1 MRSEAH
7 KTDPASLE
15 LADLIAMRP
24 RVVRGSLPPG
34 VRIPGGARIGLRR
47 AQGSDF
53 DGIGPY
59 QPGDDIRKIAWGAS
73 ARSGKMQT
81 KQFVA
86 DAHRARMIVLDDRQI
101 FTFGTRNRPMAKTAA
116 LAAAFLIWEAVTL
129 QEAVGLAVLSE
140 PHVSIPRRG
149 SGYAMTL
156 LERLSAIYERQCS
169 GQTGNNPAELAERL
183 NAAASVLRQ
192 GDEICTISDFA
203 DLGESFT
210 QMSRSLEPLRDLRAY
225 VLDDPVV
232 HVGLPRGRYP
242 VETATHQDFRDL
254 NIRTDDTAQRS
265 ATEQLHSDRD
275 RALALNGWTT
285 FEAEACLFAAGKS
298 LA

>member
-1 MRSEAH
+1 MRSRAH
-7 KTDPASLE
+7 RTDPAGLE

-34 VRIPGGARIGLRR
+34 ARIPGGARVGLRR

-101 FTFGTRNRPMAKTAA
+101 FTFGTQTRPMAKTAA

-129 QEAVGLAVLSE
+129 QEAVGLVVVSE
-140 PHVSIPRRG
+140 PDISTPRRG

-156 LERLSAIYERQCS
+156 LERLSAVYQRQCA
-169 GQTGNNPAELAERL
+169 GKTGNDPTPIPDRL
-183 NAAASVLRQ
+183 STAASVLRQ
-192 GDEICTISDFA
+192 GDEICAISDFA
-203 DLGESFT
+203 ALGDGFAKT
-210 QMSRSLEPLRDLRAY
+210 SRTLEPMRDLRAWI
-225 VLDDPVV
+225 LEDPVLYA
-232 HVGLPRGRYP
+232 GLQRGRYP
-242 VETATHQDFRDL
+242 VESPGAQTFRDL
-254 NIRTDDTAQRS
+254 NIRSDTALQGATTDQLRS
-265 ATEQLHSDRD
+265 ARD
-275 RALALNGWTT
+275 RELARQGWTV
-285 FEAEACLFAAGKS
+285 FLAEACLTAAGK
-298 LA
+298 AMA

>member
-7 KTDPASLE
+7 KPDPAGLE

-34 VRIPGGARIGLRR
+34 ARIPGGARVGLRR

-101 FTFGTRNRPMAKTAA
+101 LTFGTRTRPMAKTAA

-129 QEAVGLAVLSE
+129 QEAVGLVLLSDPE
-140 PHVSIPRRG
+140 ISIPRRG

-156 LERLSAIYERQCS
+156 LERLATTYKRQAS
-169 GQTGNNPAELAERL
+169 GLTGNATETFAERL

-192 GDEICTISDFA
+192 GDEICAISDFEGFSE
-203 DLGESFT
+203 DFT
-210 QMSRSLEPLRDLRAY
+210 AMSRNLEPMRDLRAY
-225 VLDDPVV
+225 VLEDSVYQS
-232 HVGLPRGRYP
+232 GLPRGRYP
-242 VETATHQDFRDL
+242 VETPDAQDFHDL
-254 NIRTDDTAQRS
+254 NIRTDPDTQR
-265 ATEQLHSDRD
+265 TVTDRLRSDRD

-285 FEAEACLFAAGKS
+285 FEAEACLFASGKS
-298 LA
+298 LT